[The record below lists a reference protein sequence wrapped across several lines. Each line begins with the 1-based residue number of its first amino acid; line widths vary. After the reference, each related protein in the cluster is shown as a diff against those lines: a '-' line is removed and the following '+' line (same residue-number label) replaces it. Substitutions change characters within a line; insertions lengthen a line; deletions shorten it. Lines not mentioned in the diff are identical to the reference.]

1 MIGKFW
7 LSKKG
12 LCSIFC
18 TLLATQSYAECSRM
32 EAESA
37 AGVGVHVRLSD
48 QGKVEAIFAMGEANF
63 LAPKRS
69 LIKKARTAATL
80 DAKRQFS
87 EWLEEAV
94 AGGAVATSLLE
105 QVETT
110 DQNGMTS
117 GTAEEITQIG
127 ETMASATANVLNG
140 LVKLDECVDTDE
152 KYILVELGWKPEL
165 SAAARQASGE
175 LSGTAPSSVK
185 SSNVEQPKSKIVPSE
200 GYRKKSNL
208 KNDF

>member
-165 SAAARQASGE
+165 SAAARQVSGE

-185 SSNVEQPKSKIVPSE
+185 SSNVEQPKSKIIPSE

>member
-1 MIGKFW
+1 MIGKIRIS
-7 LSKKG
+7 SKG
-12 LCSIFC
+12 IYTSLIC
-18 TLLATQSYAECSRM
+18 TLLATQAYADCSQM

-48 QGKVEAIFAMGEANF
+48 QGKVEAIFAMGEGNF

-94 AGGAVATSLLE
+94 AGGTVATSLLE

-110 DQNGMTS
+110 DQDGMTS

-175 LSGTAPSSVK
+175 LSGTASASN
-185 SSNVEQPKSKIVPSE
+185 SGNVEQSKSKITPSQ
-200 GYRKKSNL
+200 GYRKKSKL
-208 KNDF
+208 KDEF